1 MMSTELKLPRAPE
14 PVINR
19 ETFRTSSRIPGW
31 MERLHK
37 DGFIGNALYSVLLF
51 LWF

>member
-1 MMSTELKLPRAPE
+1 MMSTELKLPQAPA
-14 PVINR
+14 PVINK

-31 MERLHK
+31 MERLEEGGVLGK
-37 DGFIGNALYSVLLF
+37 SLYSVLLF